1 MRKLGLIEKEYE
13 LQEVAQNVA
22 SQMGFVGRVPW
33 FCSGSVARITQKVG
47 DDELSR
53 VVRAHD
59 SAKDR
64 LDGEDKP
71 ARGVVGELKNDMI
84 RMFEIE
90 KKNSSYEFD
99 KKLANADIRGKVAVI
114 AYCQTICIEF
124 LFFLICGVSKCFFN
138 LRICGT
144 VSIFAKTMRVVS
156 AWRRSAAIRLTCA
169 RLRALECA
177 A

>member
-90 KKNSSYEFD
+90 KKKFF
-99 KKLANADIRGKVAVI
+99 IRIRQKTRECRYPRQSRSHRVLPDDMRRVP
-114 AYCQTICIEF
+114 F
-124 LFFLICGVSKCFFN
+124 FFN
-138 LRICGT
+138 LR
-144 VSIFAKTMRVVS
+144 SKQMFF
-156 AWRRSAAIRLTCA
+156 
-169 RLRALECA
+169 
-177 A
+177 